1 MEKYKNDI
9 IMTRNQLLRQLDTLP
24 AEKQTRLSSIELDN
38 QKVFDKQYEKLM
50 KKYARVERDKFAKA
64 PLLEQ
69 KIELE
74 ENEITEKYR
83 ILYEKHKS
91 LEEIYLNQYINF
103 NDQFTEYNKQFRNG
117 KIEATLSFDHD
128 LNQPLVDLL
137 NTQSSMIEITKTIHK
152 ETTFKT
158 QSKMNEIYK
167 EKSNSEKKQNRI
179 INS

>member
-1 MEKYKNDI
+1 
-9 IMTRNQLLRQLDTLP
+9 
-24 AEKQTRLSSIELDN
+24 
-38 QKVFDKQYEKLM
+38 V
-50 KKYARVERDKFAKA
+50 
-64 PLLEQ
+64 LEQ

-91 LEEIYLNQYINF
+91 LEENYLNQYINF